1 MASQKE
7 KYKQAFMKMAEVFA
21 STSEAKRLKVGCV
34 IVKNDTIIALG
45 VNGQPP
51 GWHTEVCEDDNNQ
64 TLPTVRHAEEAA
76 LQKLWK
82 STETSDGAEMYVSHA
97 PCLNCAIKIVTAG
110 INRVYYRQQYRDESG
125 ISYLKSKNIE
135 VQKL

>member
-51 GWHTEVCEDDNNQ
+51 GWPTEVCEDDNNQ
-64 TLPTVRHAEEAA
+64 TLPTVRHAEDAA

-82 STETSDGAEMYVSHA
+82 STETSDGSEMYVSHA
-97 PCLNCAIKIVTAG
+97 PCLNCSIKIVTAG
-110 INRVYYRQQYRDESG
+110 INKVYYRQQYRDESG
-125 ISYLKSKNIE
+125 LSYLKSKNIE
-135 VQKL
+135 VQQL

>member
-51 GWHTEVCEDDNNQ
+51 GWPTEVCEDDNNQ
-64 TLPTVRHAEEAA
+64 TLPTVRHAEDAA

-82 STETSDGAEMYVSHA
+82 STETSDGSEMYVSHT
-97 PCLNCAIKIVTAG
+97 PCLNCAIKIASSG
-110 INRVYYRQQYRDESG
+110 IVKVYYREQYRSTEGLDF
-125 ISYLKSKNIE
+125 LKKRG
-135 VQKL
+135 VQFEQI

>member
-34 IVKNDTIIALG
+34 VVKNDTIIALG

-51 GWHTEVCEDDNNQ
+51 GWPTEVCEDDNNQ
-64 TLPTVRHAEEAA
+64 TLPTVRHAEDAA

-97 PCLNCAIKIVTAG
+97 PCLNCSIKIVTAG
-110 INRVYYRQQYRDESG
+110 INKVYYRQQYRDESG
-125 ISYLKSKNIE
+125 LSYLKSKNIE

>member
-51 GWHTEVCEDDNNQ
+51 GWPTEVCEDNNNQ
-64 TLPTVRHAEEAA
+64 TLPTVRHAEDAA

-97 PCLNCAIKIVTAG
+97 PCLNCSIKIVTAG
-110 INRVYYRQQYRDESG
+110 INKVYYRQQYRDESG
-125 ISYLKSKNIE
+125 LSYLKSKNIE
-135 VQKL
+135 VQQL

>member
-34 IVKNDTIIALG
+34 IVKNDTVIALG

-51 GWHTEVCEDDNNQ
+51 GWPTEVCEDDNNQ
-64 TLPTVRHAEEAA
+64 TLPTVRHAEDAA

-82 STETSDGAEMYVSHA
+82 STETSDGSEMYVSHA
-97 PCLNCAIKIVTAG
+97 PCLNCSIKIVTAG
-110 INRVYYRQQYRDESG
+110 INKVYYRQQYRDESG
-125 ISYLKSKNIE
+125 LSYLKSKNIE
-135 VQKL
+135 VQQL

>member
-7 KYKQAFMKMAEVFA
+7 KYKQAFMRMTEVFA

-51 GWHTEVCEDDNNQ
+51 GWPTEVCEDDNNQ
-64 TLPTVRHAEEAA
+64 TLPTVRHAEDAA

-97 PCLNCAIKIVTAG
+97 PCLNCSIKIVTAG
-110 INRVYYRQQYRDESG
+110 INKVYYRQQYRDESG
-125 ISYLKSKNIE
+125 LSYLKSKNIE
-135 VQKL
+135 IQQL